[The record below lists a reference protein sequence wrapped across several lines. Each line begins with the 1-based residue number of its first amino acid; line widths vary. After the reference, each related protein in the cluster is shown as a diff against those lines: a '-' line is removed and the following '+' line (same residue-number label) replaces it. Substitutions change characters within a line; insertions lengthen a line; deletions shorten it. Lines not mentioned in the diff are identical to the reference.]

1 MKNGHL
7 YSTEYFIWDNMG
19 LEKTDKNLAT
29 YQMGAAVTKPSGH
42 PRGHHDDVSS
52 EAPGHKNTTCR
63 TWKCSSMICFYGKQ
77 YAFGGENPYVPTDL
91 KIGVGGCADHQCA
104 EHFQKLYV
112 HFGRN
117 FTQYSKLY
125 VNDKEQETQLYNE
138 NALILRDMK
147 LKKGDVLV
155 VKQVDKNGLKCWRSP
170 KPGKCSNRKKEL
182 YGIYRGGSV
191 SAGTKIYKQEP
202 AGESPAALPIW
213 AIPRSSLR

>member
-1 MKNGHL
+1 MNQLYEMDQFVEELITALSHRDEETVLVMYGDHLPTMGLEARDMKNGHL

-29 YQMGAAVTKPSGH
+29 YQMGAAVTNRLGIHEGTMMTYHQKRQGTKYYMQ
-42 PRGHHDDVSS
+42 DMEMLQYD
-52 EAPGHKNTTCR
+52 
-63 TWKCSSMICFYGKQ
+63 MLYGKQ

-91 KIGVGGCADHQCA
+91 KIGVEDVRITSVQSTSRN
-104 EHFQKLYV
+104 YTYI
-112 HFGRN
+112 FGRN

-155 VKQVDKNGLKCWRSP
+155 VKQVDKNGLVLAQSKAW
-170 KPGKCSNRKKEL
+170 EM
-182 YGIYRGGSV
+182 
-191 SAGTKIYKQEP
+191 Q
-202 AGESPAALPIW
+202 
-213 AIPRSSLR
+213 